1 MKKTF
6 SAALIT
12 IATALGLAFAQAPH
26 ASAQSLRGHE
36 VPPRTQ
42 IAVMH
47 LNGHLETSPRAH
59 ESWPAQSLSK
69 LLLGYWV
76 LRHGAPGD
84 KTKVE
89 PMIRLSH
96 DGIANE
102 LDARYPQAIPEVIH
116 QFGLGNTH
124 YSGYWGST
132 RSSAVDIARFVNA
145 IQFRPESLPLLQGM
159 VFPAPIATD
168 GYPQN
173 FGTSTLPGVQ
183 ASKWGWSNN
192 RDAHASVSIRFGQVV
207 AALTHGD
214 AATHTHDV
222 QQATSLLPIPA
233 ELPTSSLPEL
243 PQSSI
248 PDIAEL
254 LPR

>member
-1 MKKTF
+1 MKKTL
-6 SAALIT
+6 SAALIA
-12 IATALGLAFAQAPH
+12 IATALGIAFTQAPH
-26 ASAQSLRGHE
+26 ASAQTLRGHAA
-36 VPPRTQ
+36 PARTQ

-47 LNGHLETSPRAH
+47 LNGHIETSPHAH
-59 ESWPAQSLSK
+59 ESWPTQSLSK
-69 LLLGYWV
+69 LFLGYWV

-84 KTKVE
+84 KAKVE

-96 DGIANE
+96 DGIANA

-116 QFGLGNTH
+116 HFGLSNTH

-145 IQFRPESLPLLQGM
+145 IQFRPESFPLLQGM
-159 VFPAPIATD
+159 VFPAPIAAD

-192 RDAHASVSIRFGQVV
+192 HDAHASVSIRFGQVV
-207 AALTHGD
+207 AAITHGD
-214 AATHTHDV
+214 AAAHTHDV
-222 QQATSLLPIPA
+222 QQPP
-233 ELPTSSLPEL
+233 
-243 PQSSI
+243 
-248 PDIAEL
+248 EL